1 MSESPSPQ
9 PSRHFART
17 ASWAVYFA
25 FVALALAVNWHDRLL
40 RFDTPHA
47 AGKIAVWALWFGFT
61 GYTIFCSSQENFFA
75 GFRVVLGRHWGRQV
89 LTDLYI
95 GLLLPCAI
103 IYLHSGSVLV
113 LLLWLAPILA
123 FANLATLLYFAIHY
137 DSLVARFLG

>member
-1 MSESPSPQ
+1 MNERPSHQ
-9 PSRHFART
+9 LARNFART
-17 ASWAVYFA
+17 TSWAVYFA
-25 FVALALAVNWHDRLL
+25 FVAFALAVNWHDRLL

-47 AGKIAVWALWFGFT
+47 IGKVLVWALFLGFT
-61 GYTIFCSSQENFFA
+61 GYTMLCSSRENLFA

-89 LTDLYI
+89 LTDLCI

>member
-1 MSESPSPQ
+1 M
-9 PSRHFART
+9 
-17 ASWAVYFA
+17 VYFV
-25 FVALALAVNWHDRLL
+25 FVAVALAVNWHERLL

-47 AGKIAVWALWFGFT
+47 AGKVVVWLLRLGFT
-61 GYTIFCSSQENFFA
+61 GYTMFCRSRENLFA

-95 GLLLPCAI
+95 GLLLPCLI
-103 IYLHSGSVLV
+103 IWLHSGSALV

-123 FANLATLLYFAIHY
+123 FANLATLLYFAIRY